1 MKKRSSPR
9 LPAPLR
15 SNKQSKTH
23 NILHFSI
30 LFDMTPKAKKLAI
43 IVYGALALLILVFV
57 FGAYWSGKQNAELI
71 DTGIRT
77 TATIT
82 DMRSSKA
89 SRKSSPVYTVSVNYF
104 SDTTRKEPTPASN
117 PTSKAQTPEEL
128 KEQAFKTL
136 NKNSTSISAGLGDYQ
151 TASVAVGVDV
161 YQSLNIG
168 DKVKIVFD
176 PKEPERILLLGKA
189 E

>member
-1 MKKRSSPR
+1 
-9 LPAPLR
+9 
-15 SNKQSKTH
+15 
-23 NILHFSI
+23 
-30 LFDMTPKAKKLAI
+30 MTPKVKKLTI
-43 IVYGALALLILVFV
+43 MVYGALALLILVFV
-57 FGAYWSGKQNAELI
+57 VGAWWSGKQNAELI

-104 SDTTRKEPTPASN
+104 SDTTRKEPAPARN
-117 PTSKAQTPEEL
+117 PTPKAQTPEEL

-136 NKNSTSISAGLGDYQ
+136 NQNSASIAAGLGDYQ
-151 TASVAVGVDV
+151 SASVAVGVDV

-189 E
+189 EK